1 MRIDPSKA
9 VPRVVLAAAVGY
21 CLWPSVTALTS
32 APESTP
38 PKNVPEIAGTLL
50 SPKPLSAPD
59 RNPFLS
65 REEQDLANGAGTFS
79 PIGGQSA
86 SGKAG
91 DAGKPGNP
99 LGGVTLNATCIVGD
113 TPMATIN
120 GRIYG
125 VKECLLTSDGAP
137 TKLTVVEVLPY
148 KVLLEYD
155 GKTLELAYS
164 NTSNAA
170 QPAAGVQT
178 ASSPGNRPRT
188 SLTKKPPVENV
199 RSSNDAP
206 SSP

>member
-21 CLWPSVTALTS
+21 CVWPSVTALTS
-32 APESTP
+32 APETTP
-38 PKNVPEIAGTLL
+38 PTNVAEIAAALL
-50 SPKPLSAPD
+50 SPKPLSPPG

-65 REEQDLANGAGTFS
+65 REEQDLANGEGTLSPTAGPGAGS
-79 PIGGQSA
+79 
-86 SGKAG
+86 KAG
-91 DAGKPGNP
+91 NVGRPGDP
-99 LGGVTLNATCIVGD
+99 LSGVTLNATCIAGD
-113 TPMATIN
+113 TPLATIN

-137 TKLTVVEVLPY
+137 TKLTVVAVLPY

-164 NTSNAA
+164 NPSPTT
-170 QPAAGVQT
+170 QPAGVQT
-178 ASSPGNRPRT
+178 ASSPNNHPKT
-188 SLTKKPPVENV
+188 SLTRKSSVENV